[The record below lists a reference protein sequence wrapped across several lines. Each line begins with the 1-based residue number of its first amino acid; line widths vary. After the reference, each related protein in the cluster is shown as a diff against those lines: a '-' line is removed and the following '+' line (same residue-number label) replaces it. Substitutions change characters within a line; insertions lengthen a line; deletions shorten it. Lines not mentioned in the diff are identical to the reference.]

1 MNNRLPSRI
10 VSLQP
15 SITVT
20 LAHLGALDRLV
31 ACTKYC
37 ADVVPEVTRS
47 RAIVADSWQAS
58 SQQILAAKPDLVLA
72 AVPYQVESIV
82 EILKTGIPFVALAPK
97 SLHDVYADT
106 AMIARLVGKEAEGSK
121 MIAAMEAEI
130 AAVRQKRTPLPRK
143 RVYCEEW
150 GKPLIHSQ
158 GWVAELIDA
167 AGGAFIGA
175 PGTHTTAE
183 TIAAADP
190 DVICMAWCGAGD
202 RVPLERVVEQRNW
215 QSLRAVRE
223 GRVYCI
229 PDEYLNTPAITL
241 LAGLRVLAAAIH
253 PDAFPFHPR
262 LRAIR
267 GIG

>member
-1 MNNRLPSRI
+1 MTDHLPSRI

-58 SQQILAAKPDLVLA
+58 SNQILAAKPDLVLA
-72 AVPYQVESIV
+72 SVPYQVESIV
-82 EILKTGIPFVALAPK
+82 EILKTGIPVVALAPK

-106 AMIARLVGKEAEGSK
+106 GMIARLVGREAEGGE
-121 MIAAMEAEI
+121 MVAAMEAEI
-130 AAVRQKRTPLPRK
+130 EAVRQKSAALPRK
-143 RVYCEEW
+143 SVYCEEW

-158 GWVAELIDA
+158 GWVAELIVA
-167 AGGAFIGA
+167 AGGEFIGT
-175 PGTHTTAE
+175 PGAHATSEA
-183 TIAAADP
+183 IAAADP

-202 RVPLERVVEQRNW
+202 RVPLDRVVEQRGW
-215 QSLRAVRE
+215 HELRSVRE

-241 LAGLRVLAAAIH
+241 LEGLRCLAAAIH
-253 PDAFPFHPR
+253 PEAFAAHPR
-262 LRAIR
+262 LRQITS
-267 GIG
+267 